1 MGNVSRFWIALFL
14 SLAAAFLS
22 SPGGWAQQLD
32 TGSNLSLPATKQAE
46 PPVLPPAA
54 PVPRQIIAGRRAFV
68 SNLGADT
75 SLILPDHYSG
85 GPDRAYN
92 QFYAAMKSWGRYE
105 LLPAPAGA
113 DLILALTWV
122 APVGPSDVFQGKGG
136 SRLDP
141 QFQLTIVDPATHTV
155 LWAFTE
161 HLNAHGGTHDQGFDQ
176 AMTRIVD
183 DLKKLAGP
191 PPAASAAGN

>member
-1 MGNVSRFWIALFL
+1 MGNVRRFWIALFL
-14 SLAAAFLS
+14 TLAAAFLS
-22 SPGGWAQQLD
+22 APAWAQQLD
-32 TGSNLSLPATKQAE
+32 TELNSRLPATKQAE

-54 PVPRQIIAGRRAFV
+54 PVPAQIIAGRKVFV

-75 SLILPDHYSG
+75 SLILPDHYNG

-105 LLPAPAGA
+105 LLTAPAGA

-122 APVGPSDVFQGKGG
+122 APVGPSDVIRG
-136 SRLDP
+136 SGRSSRDP
-141 QFQLTIVDPATHTV
+141 QFRLTIVDPTTHTV

-161 HLNAHGGTHDQGFDQ
+161 HLEIYSGTHDQGFDQ
-176 AMTRIVD
+176 AMARIVD

-191 PPAASAAGN
+191 PPAAPAPGN

>member
-1 MGNVSRFWIALFL
+1 MGNVSRFWIVLFL
-14 SLAAAFLS
+14 TLAAAFS
-22 SPGGWAQQLD
+22 SAPGWAQQLD
-32 TGSNLSLPATKQAE
+32 TEMNSRLPAKKQAE

-54 PVPRQIIAGRRAFV
+54 PVPAQIIAGRKVFV

-75 SLILPDHYSG
+75 GLIHPDHYSG

-92 QFYAAMKSWGRYE
+92 QFYAAMKSWGHYE
-105 LLPAPAGA
+105 LLPAPTGA

-122 APVGPSDVFQGKGG
+122 APVGPSDVTHGSGG
-136 SRLDP
+136 SGRDP
-141 QFQLTIVDPATHTV
+141 QFRLTILDPATHTV

-161 HLNAHGGTHDQGFDQ
+161 HLETRGATHDQSFDQ

-191 PPAASAAGN
+191 PPAAPAPGN

>member
-14 SLAAAFLS
+14 TLAAAFLS
-22 SPGGWAQQLD
+22 APASWAQQLD
-32 TGSNLSLPATKQAE
+32 TEMNSRLPATKQAE

-54 PVPRQIIAGRRAFV
+54 PVPAQIIAGRRAFV

-75 SLILPDHYSG
+75 SLIHPDHYSG

-122 APVGPSDVFQGKGG
+122 APPGPSDVTHGNGG
-136 SRLDP
+136 SWRDP
-141 QFQLTIVDPATHTV
+141 QFRLTIVDPATHTV

-161 HLNAHGGTHDQGFDQ
+161 HLEAQGRTHDQGFDQ

-191 PPAASAAGN
+191 PPAASAPGN